1 MRELKHLC
9 DSWRWKRGRGG
20 DPELLRDEQEWA
32 FFCFLSPSLVPV
44 ENPNWDV
51 KLLLVPIEPPE
62 IKDWSL
68 LSRQRSPGWK
78 TGTKGSFQSGQHAL
92 SAIV

>member
-1 MRELKHLC
+1 MIVG
-9 DSWRWKRGRGG
+9 DGRGVEAETRSCG
-20 DPELLRDEQEWA
+20 GKSRNV

-44 ENPNWDV
+44 ENPNRDV
-51 KLLLVPIEPPE
+51 KLLLVPVEPPE

-78 TGTKGSFQSGQHAL
+78 TGTKASF
-92 SAIV
+92 

>member
-9 DSWRWKRGRGG
+9 DSWSWKRGRGG
-20 DPELLRDEQEWA
+20 DPELRWEEQEC

-78 TGTKGSFQSGQHAL
+78 TGTKASF
-92 SAIV
+92 